1 MSRELQTMNTSAS
14 RYNLTYSAAQQEF
27 VTMMVGKQLFGI
39 SVMAVQD
46 VLRRQRIF
54 KVPLTPKVIAGS
66 LNLRGRIVTAIDMR
80 VRLGLDAFTD
90 YTQAMNVVVEYRGEL
105 YSLLV
110 DKVGEVLSLPLDKLE
125 KSPANVADSWRS
137 LSLGV
142 YKLEKELLVIL
153 DVENIVGLG
162 RSKTVHLVDV
172 E

>member
-1 MSRELQTMNTSAS
+1 MSRELQNVANVSNYQMTYTS
-14 RYNLTYSAAQQEF
+14 TQQEF
-27 VTMMVGKQLFGI
+27 VTMKVGDQMFGI

-54 KVPLTPKVIAGS
+54 KVPLTQKVIAGS

-80 VRLGLDAFTD
+80 VRLGLNAFTD
-90 YTQAMNVVVEYRGEL
+90 YTQAMNVVVEYRSEL

-125 KSPANVADSWRS
+125 KSPANLSDSWRS

-153 DVENIVGLG
+153 DVENIVGFG
-162 RSKTVHLVDV
+162 KPKV
-172 E
+172 EIE